1 MVTEFGMSSL
11 GPVQFEQQ
19 SESSVFL
26 GRDYNKSR
34 NFSGQIAF
42 QIDEEVRAIINKQY
56 AITEKIIKD
65 NMDLLDLIAKTLI
78 EKETLTKE
86 EIDSLVNNGKLP
98 EEELSLEDMTIAE
111 LKEYASK
118 KDIDL
123 KSTKKEDIIN
133 ELKDALK

>member
-1 MVTEFGMSSL
+1 MLDQWLLSL